1 MRGHYSTFR
10 QQQPYHLAFMKDAR
24 LHDSTASAEL
34 AALLGGLKDVERH
47 LSFLWRLIPR
57 LPLRVFIDAAVVQSQ
72 LHSALHDP
80 EGLSP
85 IPDVQLTVQKQRD
98 LKANVVWVTSGE
110 QKADALTKL
119 RPPWDHY
126 SS

>member
-85 IPDVQLTVQKQRD
+85 IPDVQLTVQK
-98 LKANVVWVTSGE
+98 LTVWVTSGE